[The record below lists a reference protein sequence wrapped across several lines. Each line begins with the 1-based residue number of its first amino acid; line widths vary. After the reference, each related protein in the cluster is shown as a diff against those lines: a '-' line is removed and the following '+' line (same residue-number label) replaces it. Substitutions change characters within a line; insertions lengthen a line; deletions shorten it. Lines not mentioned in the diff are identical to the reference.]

1 MNIVKTTLLSLCAVA
16 ILITLTSM
24 KMDRKKEVGAFLQ
37 ITLEVKSE
45 NRNSAGAVYMK
56 YKQPFLDQIDGAISK
71 ELLIRSDDVQVIHGF
86 ETAAQAEAY
95 LGTALFEK
103 DVVRELKP
111 YLEAGPDVRVYS
123 VFK

>member
-1 MNIVKTTLLSLCAVA
+1 
-16 ILITLTSM
+16 M